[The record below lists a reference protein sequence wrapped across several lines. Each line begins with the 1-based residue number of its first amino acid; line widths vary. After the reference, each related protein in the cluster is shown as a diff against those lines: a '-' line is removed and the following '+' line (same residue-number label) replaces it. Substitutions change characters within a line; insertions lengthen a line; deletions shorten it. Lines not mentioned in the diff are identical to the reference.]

1 MAREKLQVF
10 LDRGVFLSLRVR
22 VDEEW
27 RSSEEALTK
36 YGYLE
41 SDFA

>member
-1 MAREKLQVF
+1 LLRQF
-10 LDRGVFLSLRVR
+10 LGRGVYLSIRVR

-27 RSSEEALTK
+27 RSSDSALTK

-41 SDFA
+41 SE